1 VGGGEDFPDGN
12 PGLRQ
17 AADDSRVDT
26 LAPYAVMVGDTLT
39 MLFRTVA
46 TTSNQYPHS
55 VTLESFLFY
64 FLAIISV
71 GSALM
76 MVTRRNAVI
85 AALYLI
91 LNFFALGGLYLTLH
105 AQFIAFIQILVYAG
119 AIMVLFLFVIMLLNL
134 GDVTRLGE
142 KISYSKIIAA
152 GLSFGLLME
161 LIYVLGYA
169 RVNMPAA
176 HFEKSVDIG
185 TVENIG
191 RELFTTFLFP
201 FEVTSILLLAAIVGA
216 VILAKKKL
224 I

>member
-1 VGGGEDFPDGN
+1 
-12 PGLRQ
+12 
-17 AADDSRVDT
+17 
-26 LAPYAVMVGDTLT
+26 MVGDTLT

>member
-1 VGGGEDFPDGN
+1 
-12 PGLRQ
+12 
-17 AADDSRVDT
+17 
-26 LAPYAVMVGDTLT
+26 
-39 MLFRTVA
+39 
-46 TTSNQYPHS
+46 

-76 MVTRRNAVI
+76 MVTRRNPVI

-91 LNFFALGGLYLTLH
+91 LNFFALGGLYLTLR

-134 GDVTRLGE
+134 GDIKGLGE
-142 KISYSKIIAA
+142 KISYRKIVGV

-161 LIYVLGYA
+161 LIYIFGFA
-169 RVNMPAA
+169 RASLPPTQ
-176 HFEKSVDIG
+176 FEKSVDIG
-185 TVENIG
+185 TVEYIG

-224 I
+224 N